1 LEKGLSGIDLDK
13 LSDSEILTLTEIKIS
28 AEKQERLSDLLFKNR
43 ESVLNKNEQRELDLM
58 IEISEINTLKKAEAF
73 QIAVNRGLIKPLS

>member
-58 IEISEINTLKKAEAF
+58 IEICEINTLKKAEAF